1 MVGVGGHATSSG
13 ENYLAHD
20 CSMRL
25 YRSST
30 GIRQPKISLPSHDG
44 PTRRVFPNWKLHP
57 SPSFDKVRFMT
68 HSLARSFVLA
78 GASGL
83 FLPLSFPKSDLG
95 LLAWIALVPL
105 HWALDGKSR
114 SQAFWIGWLSGTIAF
129 TGMMAWVVTAM
140 NTYGKV
146 PLAISYGLMLLLAA
160 YLGLY
165 IGIYSAGVVW
175 FQILIPRYG
184 LFAAPCLWVTLELIR
199 TYALSGLPWNL
210 LGYSQYRQIEVIQIA
225 DHMGVYGVSFLIV
238 LVNVT
243 IAESLIWLM
252 PLLRNFRPARLPW
265 ELMAM
270 TTLLMTLSWQYGLE
284 TLSGASFS
292 GVPSSSISVGVV
304 QPNVD
309 QMVKW
314 DAAYR
319 EETLARFDRLTE
331 QLGQATD
338 LVVWPEAA
346 TPFLFER
353 EPIYQL
359 QLMALA
365 KRTQTPIL
373 FGSPALRFY
382 PDRRPYLMNSAYLL
396 APDGRLVGRYDKQHL
411 VPFGEYIPL
420 KSSFLSFLDKLVE
433 GIGDFEA
440 GPGPTILT
448 LTPKSQPVAADTV
461 GTPSRSVKFGVA
473 ICYEVIFPNLV
484 RQFAVNGAEFLV
496 TVTND
501 AWFGHSAAASQHFSM
516 VVFRSIENHLAFAR
530 SANTGISGFIDPFG
544 RIVEATPIFTEQ
556 AVKAAMQVW
565 RPDTFY
571 SRHGDVFAY
580 GCAIICA
587 LLFLFG
593 LFRTKES
600 EPDAVAANPV

>member
-1 MVGVGGHATSSG
+1 
-13 ENYLAHD
+13 
-20 CSMRL
+20 
-25 YRSST
+25 
-30 GIRQPKISLPSHDG
+30 
-44 PTRRVFPNWKLHP
+44 
-57 SPSFDKVRFMT
+57 MT
-68 HSLARSFVLA
+68 HSLARSLVLA

-83 FLPLSFPKSDLG
+83 FISLSFPKSDLG

-105 HWALDGKSR
+105 HWALDGKTK

-129 TGMMAWVVTAM
+129 SGMMAWVVTAM

-146 PLAISYGLMLLLAA
+146 PLVISYGLMLLLTA

-165 IGIYSAGVVW
+165 VALYSAGVVW
-175 FQILIPRYG
+175 FRTLVPRYG
-184 LFAAPCLWVTLELIR
+184 LFAVPCLWVTLELIR
-199 TYALSGLPWNL
+199 TYVLSGLPWGL
-210 LGYSQYRQIEVIQIA
+210 LGYSQYRQIELIQIA

-243 IAESLIWLM
+243 VAEFLSWLM
-252 PLLRNFRPARLPW
+252 PLRRGFLPAKLPW
-265 ELMAM
+265 ELAAM
-270 TTLLMTLSWQYGLE
+270 TTLLVSLSWEYGLGV
-284 TLSGASFS
+284 LSGAPFT
-292 GVPSSSISVGVV
+292 GIPRSSISVGVV

-309 QMVKW
+309 QAVKW
-314 DAAYR
+314 DNAYR

-331 QLGQATD
+331 KLGRTTD
-338 LVVWPEAA
+338 LVIWPEAA
-346 TPFLFER
+346 TPFVFER

-359 QLMALA
+359 QLIAMANRA
-365 KRTQTPIL
+365 QTPIL
-373 FGSPALRFY
+373 FGSPAIRFY
-382 PDRRPYLMNSAYLL
+382 PDQRPYLLNSAYLL
-396 APDGRLVGRYDKQHL
+396 SPDGQLLGRYDKQHL
-411 VPFGEYIPL
+411 VPFGEYIPF

-440 GPGPTILT
+440 GPGPTVLT
-448 LTPKSQPVAADTV
+448 LTPKPQAAAA
-461 GTPSRSVKFGVA
+461 GTPGATSRSVRFGAA

-484 RQFAVNGAEFLV
+484 RQFAANGAEFLV

-501 AWFGHSAAASQHFSM
+501 AWFGHSSAASQHFAM
-516 VVFRSIENHLAFAR
+516 VVFRSVENHLAFAR

-556 AVKAAMQVW
+556 AVKGTMQVW

-587 LLFLFG
+587 LLILFG
-593 LFRTKES
+593 SFRTKGS
-600 EPDAVAANPV
+600 EPDAVPV